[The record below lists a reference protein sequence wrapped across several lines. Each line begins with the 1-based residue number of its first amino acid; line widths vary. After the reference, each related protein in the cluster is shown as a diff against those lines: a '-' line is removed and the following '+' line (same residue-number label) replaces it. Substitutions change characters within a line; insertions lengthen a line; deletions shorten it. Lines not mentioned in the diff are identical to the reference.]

1 MTSTALLPSYHAA
14 AAPAIDDLEE
24 RAKAFARSSQS
35 ASTRKG
41 YASDLRCFEAFCL
54 SRGLKMLPASAQ
66 TVALYVSFLAPTH
79 RVGTIRRRLAAIA
92 VDHRRAGLDSP
103 GSHRIVREVVRG
115 IANDYGTATRR
126 VDAAT
131 LDIVGKLLL
140 AVRGDDLAAKR
151 DRALLLLGFAC
162 ALRRSELAALNVE
175 DLRFS
180 KRGLLVTIRRSKT
193 DQEGVGAD
201 IAVPLVPNE
210 AFCAVRA
217 LRAYLDAA
225 SITSGPLFRSLTP
238 QRRVTDRR
246 INGRDVANLIQRLAR
261 RARLE
266 GDFSGHSLRA
276 GFVTSAAAAH
286 VSLDNIMRTTRHR
299 SLAVVQGYIRRA
311 DAFESPALSS
321 IIP

>member
-1 MTSTALLPSYHAA
+1 MT
-14 AAPAIDDLEE
+14 
-24 RAKAFARSSQS
+24 

-131 LDIVGKLLL
+131 LDIVSKLLL

-246 INGRDVANLIQRLAR
+246 ITGRDVANLIQRLAR

-266 GDFSGHSLRA
+266 GDFSGHSLRY
-276 GFVTSAAAAH
+276 GFVTSAAQSH
-286 VSLDNIMRTTRHR
+286 VPFTQIAEITRHR
-299 SLAVVQGYIRRA
+299 NANSVQSYVCSAVPVRESAYETCIRGTTIVSESSLLAQMQSLQGLC
-311 DAFESPALSS
+311 PLNGHLG
-321 IIP
+321 